1 MISASCGCP
10 LDDNSN
16 YLLSDLTSSLF
27 SFSILIHYH
36 SPFTKSS
43 TNPNSQMTTATTVND
58 LPDVILSTIISSI
71 SDTRTRNSVSLV
83 NRKLLTLER
92 TTRTNLTLRGNA
104 RDLYLIPTCFRSVTH
119 LDLSLLSPW
128 GHSLLASSPS
138 SSLPSDPILLAH
150 RLGISFPLVTSLTV
164 YARSPSTLQIL
175 IPQWPNLSHVKLIRW
190 HQRPSSAQLGA
201 DFVDLFEQC
210 KMLKCLDLSCFYYW
224 TEDIPPVL
232 EGATDVSM
240 SLTCLD
246 LLTVS
251 LTDGFKADEIRVI
264 ASVCSN
270 LTKFLVACTFDPS
283 YFGFVGDETLVSVAS
298 NCPKLSV
305 VHLVDTSALGNVR
318 SDPEDEGYSGD
329 DSRVSVNGL
338 VDFFSRL
345 PLLEELVL
353 CICKNVRDSFVALGA
368 LKSRCP
374 KLKVLKLEQFHG
386 VCMAIGSQL
395 DGVALCSGLK
405 SLSIKK
411 CADLSDM
418 GLIEIARGCCGLSK
432 FEIEGCKKITMK
444 GLRTMAS
451 LLHKTLIEVKISA
464 CKNLDAVSSLRS
476 LEPICHR
483 IEKLHIDCIW
493 SAPQDDEDNYVSN
506 HGFDLNENLYASDEH
521 DYSGRNKRFKY
532 SEDGYYMQHSNGDGF
547 WNNSWDKLKCLSL
560 WISVGELV
568 TPLPMAGLEDC
579 PSLEEI
585 RIRVEGDC
593 RGRHKLSQ
601 RAFGLSCLAGYPKL
615 SKMQLDCSDTIGF
628 ALTAPSGQM
637 DLSLWERF
645 FLNGIGSLNLI
656 ELDYWPPQD
665 RDVNQR
671 SLSLPGAGLL
681 AQCLALR
688 KLFIHGTAHEHFMMF
703 LLRIPNLR
711 DVQLREDYYPAP
723 ENDMSTEMRVDSCS
737 RFEDALNSRQIV
749 D

>member
-1 MISASCGCP
+1 MTI
-10 LDDNSN
+10 
-16 YLLSDLTSSLF
+16 T
-27 SFSILIHYH
+27 
-36 SPFTKSS
+36 
-43 TNPNSQMTTATTVND
+43 TTATIND
-58 LPDVILSTIISSI
+58 LPDVILSNIIASI
-71 SDTRTRNSVSLV
+71 SDTRTRNSLSLV
-83 NRKLLTLER
+83 NRKFLTLER
-92 TTRTNLTLRGNA
+92 TTRTSLTLRGNA
-104 RDLYLIPTCFRSVTH
+104 RDLYMIPTCFRSVTH

-128 GHSLLASSPS
+128 GHSLLASS
-138 SSLPSDPILLAH
+138 LPSDPLLLAH
-150 RLGISFPLVTSLTV
+150 RLGIAFPLVTSLTV
-164 YARSPSTLQIL
+164 YARSPCTLHVL
-175 IPQWPNLSHVKLIRW
+175 IPQWPLLSHVKLIRW
-190 HQRPSSAQLGA
+190 HQRPSSSQLGA
-201 DFVDLFEQC
+201 DFVPLFEQC
-210 KMLKCLDLSCFYYW
+210 KLLSCLDLSSFYYW
-224 TEDIPPVL
+224 TEDVPPVL
-232 EGATDVSM
+232 EAYSDVSK

-251 LTDGFKADEIRVI
+251 LTDGFKSDEIKVI
-264 ASVCSN
+264 TAACTN
-270 LTKFLVACTFDPS
+270 LTKFLVACMFDPS
-283 YFGFVGDETLVSVAS
+283 YLGFTGDETLLAVAA

-305 VHLVDTSALGNVR
+305 LHLVDTSSLGNIR

-329 DSRVSVNGL
+329 DARVSVNGL
-338 VDFFSRL
+338 VDFFSGL

-353 CICKNVRDSFVALGA
+353 RVCKNVRDSFVALEA
-368 LKSRCP
+368 LNSRCP
-374 KLKVLKLEQFHG
+374 KLKVLELVQFHG
-386 VCMAIGSQL
+386 VCMAVESQL

-411 CADLSDM
+411 CADLTDM
-418 GLIEIARGCCGLSK
+418 GLIEIARGCCRLAK
-432 FEIEGCKKITMK
+432 FEVEGCKKITMK

-451 LLHKTLIEVKISA
+451 LLHKTLVEVKISA
-464 CKNLDAVSSLRS
+464 CKNLDAVASLRA
-476 LEPICHR
+476 LEPIRQR
-483 IEKLHIDCIW
+483 IERLHIDCMW
-493 SAPQDDEDNYVSN
+493 NSLQEEDNYGGN
-506 HGFDLNENLYASDEH
+506 HSFDLNEILFGSDEH
-521 DYSGRNKRFKY
+521 EYSSRNKRIKY
-532 SEDGYYMQHSNGDGF
+532 SKDGF
-547 WNNSWDKLKCLSL
+547 CMQNNGVWSNSWDNLKCLSL
-560 WISVGELV
+560 WIGVGELL

-585 RIRVEGDC
+585 QIRVEGDC

-601 RAFGLSCLAGYPKL
+601 RAFGLSCLAHYPRL

-645 FLNGIGSLNLI
+645 FLNGIGSLSLI

-723 ENDMSTEMRVDSCS
+723 ENDMSTEMRVGSCS
-737 RFEDALNSRQIV
+737 RFEDALNRRHIV